1 MTPQVPAGSPFLS
14 DARLQSL
21 LDDAQPVPP
30 PPPAGGQ
37 ATPVAADIRWL
48 RG

>member
-1 MTPQVPAGSPFLS
+1 MTTQVPAGSPFLS

-30 PPPAGGQ
+30 PPPRQ
-37 ATPVAADIRWL
+37 
-48 RG
+48 